1 MNRVSQLICLAAL
14 LSATAFAQTTTY
26 QKLPSDPS
34 LADIQDPTQIDTGDF
49 RSNSVSQP
57 IEVEARPV
65 QQDGAQPDAAAAQQ
79 APQRDIYSKPAR
91 LPQQTAPASA
101 QPVPSESQDWQQQPE
116 YRRAAK
122 PSAAHPYGAQ
132 PYAAQP
138 APAQPMAVQPV
149 QVQPAAVQ
157 PMAPEAMASSTPQMQ
172 PHLEMRP
179 SPDEVVIPI
188 ATVLRLKLVRELSTA
203 TVRPGE
209 NFFATLTQP
218 VMVNGQVV
226 IPAESS
232 VACRIE
238 GSRAGRR
245 LGGKPYL
252 HIKAISAHTPTGELL
267 EFTASVID
275 TTTPKKLDVDQ
286 EGRVRGA
293 SFTTLDKV
301 ETGSLA
307 GAGLVAGSLIAGPAG
322 LFIGTASGAVAG
334 LGHSMIKHRDL
345 TLPPGTELILE
356 LDTPATISSPQMGG

>member
-1 MNRVSQLICLAAL
+1 MHRVSQLICLAAL
-14 LSATAFAQTTTY
+14 VTATAFAQTNTY

-34 LADIQDPTQIDTGDF
+34 LADIQDPTQIDSGDF
-49 RSNSVSQP
+49 RSYDVPRP

-65 QQDGAQPDAAAAQQ
+65 QQDSAQPDTAAAQQ

-91 LPQQTAPASA
+91 LPQQNAPASA
-101 QPVPSESQDWQQQPE
+101 QPVPSESQDWQQLPE
-116 YRRAAK
+116 DRRAAK

-132 PYAAQP
+132 P

-149 QVQPAAVQ
+149 RVPPAAVQ

-179 SPDEVVIPI
+179 SADEVVIPI

-209 NFFATLTQP
+209 KFFATLTQP
-218 VMVNGQVV
+218 VTVNGQVV
-226 IPAESS
+226 IPADSS

-238 GSRAGRR
+238 GFRAGRR

-252 HIKAISAHTPTGELL
+252 HFKAISAHTPTGEVL

-275 TTTPKKLDVDQ
+275 STTPKKLDVDQ

-356 LDTPATISSPQMGG
+356 LDTPATISSPQLGG